1 MPHMYLLDA
10 DFWDNHVWIA
20 SSMVSAL
27 LVLIST
33 VADRRRQK
41 RTRIDDVGFM
51 PWTGI
56 TVISVLAMVITA
68 AFAIKAG

>member
-1 MPHMYLLDA
+1 MSLFNTAFLD
-10 DFWDNHVWIA
+10 DHFWTAISA
-20 SSMVSAL
+20 SSAL
-27 LVLIST
+27 LILVSS

-41 RTRIDDVGFM
+41 RKRIDDVGFM

-56 TVISVLAMVITA
+56 TVLSVLATVVTA

>member
-1 MPHMYLLDA
+1 MPHMYLLDT

-41 RTRIDDVGFM
+41 RKRIDDVGFM

>member
-27 LVLIST
+27 LVMIST

-41 RTRIDDVGFM
+41 RKRIDDVGFM

-56 TVISVLAMVITA
+56 TVISVLATVITA
-68 AFAIKAG
+68 AFAIKVG

>member
-1 MPHMYLLDA
+1 MRDMYLLDA

-20 SSMVSAL
+20 SSMMSAL

>member
-1 MPHMYLLDA
+1 MRDMYLLDA

-20 SSMVSAL
+20 SSMMSAL
-27 LVLIST
+27 LVLVST

-41 RTRIDDVGFM
+41 RKRIDDVGFM

-56 TVISVLAMVITA
+56 TVISVLAMVITV

>member
-41 RTRIDDVGFM
+41 RKRIDDVGFM

>member
-1 MPHMYLLDA
+1 MRDMYLLDA

-33 VADRRRQK
+33 VADRRRQTRK
-41 RTRIDDVGFM
+41 RIDDVGFM

-56 TVISVLAMVITA
+56 TVMSVLATVITA